1 MTQKQKKIFARTL
14 AIVLTVLMGS
24 GAIVTII
31 VLIIQ

>member
-24 GAIVTII
+24 GAIITII
-31 VLIIQ
+31 ALMLQ